1 MMRICMK
8 ISIRGRRDGRG
19 EVEVP
24 KNSRHYGYF
33 IESGQV
39 PGCGSVFWGV
49 PIAAERDYS
58 AKSAVCTGRE
68 VAGGEFPLPGQ
79 LLLYL

>member
-1 MMRICMK
+1 MEKLRSRRTDVIMEVVIMD
-8 ISIRGRRDGRG
+8 ISS
-19 EVEVP
+19 
-24 KNSRHYGYF
+24 N
-33 IESGQV
+33 
-39 PGCGSVFWGV
+39 PGKFPVVGSDFWGV

-58 AKSAVCTGRE
+58 AKSAVCTGRV